1 MVTIGK
7 LLVILKNEAIDNPPV
22 SGDLTLLSVLVL
34 AFADDEDDEGVFG
47 QLDKSSNWYS
57 PGGTLPVLYLT
68 QINVTVFIIIII
80 IIIVIFVIIIVMTKI
95 ITSRPKAGS
104 LPQG

>member
-1 MVTIGK
+1 M
-7 LLVILKNEAIDNPPV
+7 KNEEIDIAPV

-57 PGGTLPVLYLT
+57 PGGTLPVLYL
-68 QINVTVFIIIII
+68 
-80 IIIVIFVIIIVMTKI
+80 
-95 ITSRPKAGS
+95 
-104 LPQG
+104 